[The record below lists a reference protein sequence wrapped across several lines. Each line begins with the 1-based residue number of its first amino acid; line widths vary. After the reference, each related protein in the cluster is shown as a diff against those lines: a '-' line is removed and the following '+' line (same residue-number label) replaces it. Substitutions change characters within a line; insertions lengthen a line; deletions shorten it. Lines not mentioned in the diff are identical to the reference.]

1 MFKKVSGVLSAILAL
16 VFLGI
21 GVLQLLWGVLALSL
35 ILVKTSSQ
43 DLAIGISVSSLRAFP
58 LMHRPSSA
66 STSELK
72 LVLQTRWRTSS
83 AHVTICEKMSVIA
96 KV

>member
-1 MFKKVSGVLSAILAL
+1 MFKKVSGVLLAILAL

-21 GVLQLLWGVLALSL
+21 GVLQPLSGVLVLSL

-43 DLAIGISVSSLRAFP
+43 DLAIGVSVSSLRAFP
-58 LMHRPSSA
+58 LIHRPSSA
-66 STSELK
+66 SPSALK

-83 AHVTICEKMSVIA
+83 AHVTIYE
-96 KV
+96 